1 MAVFTLFFCIAG
13 TSTCQAHGGPHPTI
27 EACYESGQRAS
38 GQVLPPNNGR
48 LLMPNGNWYECRRK
62 YLDTLHR

>member
-13 TSTCQAHGGPHPTI
+13 AHACQAHGASHATI
-27 EACYESGQRAS
+27 EACYESGQRVT
-38 GQVLPPNNGR
+38 GQATPPANGR
-48 LLMPNGNWYECRRK
+48 LMTRDGNWYECRKK

>member
-13 TSTCQAHGGPHPTI
+13 ASTCQAYGGSHTTI
-27 EACYESGQRAS
+27 EACYDSGQRAS

-48 LLMPNGNWYECRRK
+48 LLMPNGNWYECRKK
-62 YLDTLHR
+62 YLDTRHR